1 MPAQPLL
8 PTTLLRQARHQLLEF
23 GACPPDLLGARLAQ
37 SWQRSLSAGLP
48 PIGQVSP
55 AGRLPERGLQ
65 QLRAHNHGL
74 IRHSVPVM
82 EYLFT
87 QVRHSHSMVIL
98 ADSQGVLMHT
108 LGDLDFLSQAERVAL
123 ACGASW
129 HESQRGT
136 NAIGTALAEVDG
148 VEVHGAEHYLE
159 CHSFLTCAAAP
170 IVSAS
175 GELLGVLDISGHQGQ
190 RHPHTLGLVS
200 MAARMIENSLL
211 LSGYQQQTVLQLHPQ
226 PEGLGGIAQGLLA
239 LSDSSGCLLGAN
251 RTALQ
256 WLGLPASALGG
267 RPWQEC
273 FATPWAQVHRHGRQ
287 HSAEPLRLQ
296 TSHGQWLYAQVQW
309 PRHVP
314 AVLPTGKVA
323 HSGTDT
329 AATATPEI
337 DAFTRLDTGDLRW
350 RSAADKAR
358 RVAAKSIPLLVLGE
372 SGVGKELFAQAAH
385 AASPRRAGPFV
396 AINCAALPEHLI
408 EAELFG
414 YAPGAFTGARKQGSP
429 GRLRQAHG
437 GTLFLDEIG
446 DMPLPLQA
454 RLLRV
459 LQERQVTP
467 LGCGEPTAVDFW
479 LICATHQALRDA
491 VEQGRFRNDLY
502 YRING
507 LSVQLPAL
515 RERSDFQALTHSL
528 LAELDGPPDVYLD
541 PCLLQALSRYHWP
554 GNLRQY
560 SNMLRTAI
568 ALLEPGERCISWAHL
583 PDDLWPQMQAPAVCT
598 PPNTPVDTP
607 ITSSS
612 ATSWQTLSRQALA
625 QALEQHQGNIS
636 AAARQLGIS
645 RQTVYR
651 RLRAV

>member
-1 MPAQPLL
+1 MPTQPLL

-23 GACPPDLLGARLAQ
+23 GACPPDLLGPRLAQ

-48 PIGQVSP
+48 PVGQVSP
-55 AGRLPERGLQ
+55 AGRLPERSLQ
-65 QLRAHNHGL
+65 QLRAQNHGL

-87 QVRHSHSMVIL
+87 QVRHSHHMVIL
-98 ADSQGVLMHT
+98 ADRQGVLMHT

-136 NAIGTALAEVDG
+136 NAIGTALAEVEG

-200 MAARMIENSLL
+200 TAARMIENSLL

-239 LSDSSGCLLGAN
+239 LSDSGWLLGAN

-256 WLGLPASALGG
+256 WLGLPTSALGST
-267 RPWQEC
+267 PWQEC
-273 FATPWAQVHRHGRQ
+273 FATTWAQLHQHGRQ
-287 HSAEPLRLQ
+287 KTAEPLRLQ
-296 TSHGQWLYAQVQW
+296 TANGQSLYAQVQW

-314 AVLPTGKVA
+314 PMLTTGGGA
-323 HSGTDT
+323 HSGTDSA
-329 AATATPEI
+329 AATPPVL

-350 RSAADKAR
+350 RTAAEKAR

-385 AASPRRAGPFV
+385 ATSPHRTGPFV

-408 EAELFG
+408 ESELFG

-446 DMPLPLQA
+446 DMPLALQA

-467 LGCGEPTAVDFW
+467 LGCGEPVPVDFW
-479 LICATHQALRDA
+479 LICATHQPLRDA

-507 LSVQLPAL
+507 LTVQLPAL
-515 RERSDFQALTHSL
+515 RERSDFHALTQSL
-528 LAELDGPPDVYLD
+528 LAELEGAAGVYLD
-541 PCLLQALSRYHWP
+541 PALLQALSRYHWP

-560 SNMLRTAI
+560 SNMLRTAV

-583 PDDLWPQMQAPAVCT
+583 PDDLWPQMRAT
-598 PPNTPVDTP
+598 PLSSPPDSHVDTATTHNPVD
-607 ITSSS
+607 
-612 ATSWQTLSRQALA
+612 WQTLSRHALEQAL
-625 QALEQHQGNIS
+625 QQHQGNVS

-651 RLRAV
+651 RLRAN